1 LRVPGG
7 VPPLADHVMQF
18 ERQVI
23 AIKDSQD
30 LLLASI
36 KDVIAGA
43 LLECHY

>member
-1 LRVPGG
+1 MCVSGG
-7 VPPLADHVMQF
+7 VPPLADHVLQF

-23 AIKDSQD
+23 AVKDSQD

-43 LLECHY
+43 SPECHS